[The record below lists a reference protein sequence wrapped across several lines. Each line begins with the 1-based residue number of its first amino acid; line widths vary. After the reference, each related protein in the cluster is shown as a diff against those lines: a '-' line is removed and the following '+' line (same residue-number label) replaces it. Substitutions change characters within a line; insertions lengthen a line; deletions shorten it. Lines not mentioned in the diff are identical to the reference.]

1 MHRSGTSLITQ
12 LIAKWGAYMG
22 NELMPANKYNED
34 GYWEYNPL
42 VDFHEKLLRKT
53 YNQWYAPSEI
63 INTEELLIEFGD
75 EARQLVE
82 RMDQSESVWCWKDPR
97 MPLFLDF
104 WKEILAGREVVYII
118 SNRPPG
124 DIATSLLLR
133 DKMPSS
139 VALSLWEYTTFQ
151 IFQSLANERSYKF
164 IHYEKLILQPEI
176 SCKELFNFL
185 NDSCLLQ
192 RNQETYQKMV
202 YSVKKSLNHAI
213 PTKIHLNSTQKKLL
227 QIIENEQVPA
237 DFMMSENELLIL
249 MEKFSLYKRIS
260 QNDLTIHF
268 AQLFFKCQDAEY
280 DEEYSL
286 VTEATQGSQELIF
299 NFKSPQLVKNL
310 RFDPLND
317 YVSVRIVSFQLK
329 NNGELLKVPYTLSS
343 NALSVEDQVYLFDT
357 KDPKIFIECEKDISL
372 EMDEFIVQLDY
383 LSIGSETLE
392 QISVFKEDAIR
403 TQKEEIYKLSQE
415 YETMVLHNEHLAQ
428 KTLIEEGEKYRMQ
441 ILVDE
446 LSSSRKALQDQNQL
460 KDDNIRSLE
469 IKISEFQKTIDDLT
483 YRLKSKKQ
491 ELDSLIEIPGIRYF
505 HRIMFSIKPY
515 LPVESVRGVF
525 RRLKYF
531 RSYYCLKHSELL
543 DEAYYLENNPDV
555 TKSGI
560 SAAKHYLLFGGF
572 EGRNPSEK
580 FDSSFYMEQNPDVK
594 ASGMNPLVHYLRF
607 GKKEG
612 RVIKGHINNISDS
625 LTKYSIN
632 SICQTDNSIFFDEI
646 EKKIPH
652 FAPPIDDYSLVV
664 PFKYNTPVIDPP
676 PQIAIICHLFY
687 TDLLDEIVTYL
698 SNIPFSYDLYI
709 STDTEEKKK
718 IITTGLTNWKRGR
731 LQIKLAMNRG
741 RDIAPKLILWPEVY
755 KNYDFFLHIHSKKT
769 VQESVL
775 SGWRK
780 HLFETLLGSPEIIT
794 SIFQAFNSN
803 QKLGI
808 IAPQHYSNIR
818 HAIGWGYNYKEA
830 SLFAE
835 QLGIKISLDDPIDF
849 PSGSMFWARSEAIS
863 PLLKTGLRFEDFP
876 EENGQ
881 IDNTL
886 AHVIERMYF
895 FVCEK
900 AGYHWIKIVN
910 PMQSPNTDNCLE
922 IRDQGELYSTIN
934 KIINPLTHYRKVYI
948 NSPYSNLNF
957 EEFVKQMELHIAGK
971 DSSIDFDE
979 GFYLSANKD
988 LAKLISTGL
997 LDSGFSHYC
1006 LSGKNEN
1013 RLWSNHLIKR
1023 KYQLDP
1029 KYPEGFYAPT
1039 NIKPKQF
1046 YKPLAGNLVKSKE
1059 PFLLIMFAH
1068 LQSDLFYAGYT
1079 AFFKDFLPVFDQFE
1093 KIIISVESDFY
1104 EAKLAKRF
1112 NPKIEVINQ
1121 SQLYNLKT
1129 IPDVILC
1136 FSNQLFTKAFK
1147 LFKESKKIVY
1157 YCQEYEA
1164 GFFPFGS
1171 EFIEAE
1177 KAIANSENIII
1188 STVLLRNFLE
1198 KKNLLNDK
1206 QIFVTTPRIE
1216 PVSIK
1221 SGNWKKLFFYFRP
1234 EFFHARNIPEILWEA
1249 VHEFCQK
1256 HRGYEIYMVG
1266 SIETRFSFEINGN
1279 PIFVLNKLPT
1289 DQYNEL
1295 IATCDV
1301 VIAMIYSA
1309 HPGVIAFQTAASGI
1323 PTVTN
1328 IFDNRDA
1335 ATLKKISEN
1344 IVPFDPLNDQL
1355 MDKIEL
1361 ALSMPKGRKSFDQE
1375 LYSGKKGD
1383 LTLSEFIL
1391 KICNH

>member
-1 MHRSGTSLITQ
+1 
-12 LIAKWGAYMG
+12 
-22 NELMPANKYNED
+22 
-34 GYWEYNPL
+34 
-42 VDFHEKLLRKT
+42 
-53 YNQWYAPSEI
+53 
-63 INTEELLIEFGD
+63 
-75 EARQLVE
+75 
-82 RMDQSESVWCWKDPR
+82 
-97 MPLFLDF
+97 
-104 WKEILAGREVVYII
+104 
-118 SNRPPG
+118 
-124 DIATSLLLR
+124 
-133 DKMPSS
+133 
-139 VALSLWEYTTFQ
+139 
-151 IFQSLANERSYKF
+151 
-164 IHYEKLILQPEI
+164 
-176 SCKELFNFL
+176 
-185 NDSCLLQ
+185 
-192 RNQETYQKMV
+192 
-202 YSVKKSLNHAI
+202 
-213 PTKIHLNSTQKKLL
+213 
-227 QIIENEQVPA
+227 
-237 DFMMSENELLIL
+237 
-249 MEKFSLYKRIS
+249 MEKFSNIIFTEPQFIEKPLAWIEHIPFAFFLVEKLKPNTIVELGTHYGNSYFAFCQAIKELKISTKAYAIDSWTGDEHAGFYGNEVFNYVNKINNEHFSYFSNLIKATFDEASQFFENGSVDLLHVDGLHTYEAVKHDFENWLPKMSDKGVILFHDTVVKERGFGVWKLVEEISTKYPYFQFEHGYGLGVLCVGKNVDAKFLEFVSKVGSDSFTQKLFENAGKRIWFEQQFQWQKS
-260 QNDLTIHF
+260 QLEVFSNNISANNQTIKLNENQIEELRKKVYLKESDIDELGTQLHALQQNLQIKDTRIADL
-268 AQLFFKCQDAEY
+268 QD
-280 DEEYSL
+280 
-286 VTEATQGSQELIF
+286 QINEL
-299 NFKSPQLVKNL
+299 NT
-310 RFDPLND
+310 
-317 YVSVRIVSFQLK
+317 LK
-329 NNGELLKVPYTLSS
+329 NNNDHLKDKV
-343 NALSVEDQVYLFDT
+343 NAISVENERMSRLITEKDHELTKHKRELSHLGSVLHDQSINIQHLHLLIDQITKSVSWKFTAPLRYLKRKVKTNYFFINSNIKLIEKSELFD
-357 KDPKIFIECEKDISL
+357 EK
-372 EMDEFIVQLDY
+372 
-383 LSIGSETLE
+383 
-392 QISVFKEDAIR
+392 
-403 TQKEEIYKLSQE
+403 
-415 YETMVLHNEHLAQ
+415 
-428 KTLIEEGEKYRMQ
+428 
-441 ILVDE
+441 
-446 LSSSRKALQDQNQL
+446 
-460 KDDNIRSLE
+460 
-469 IKISEFQKTIDDLT
+469 
-483 YRLKSKKQ
+483 
-491 ELDSLIEIPGIRYF
+491 
-505 HRIMFSIKPY
+505 
-515 LPVESVRGVF
+515 
-525 RRLKYF
+525 
-531 RSYYCLKHSELL
+531 
-543 DEAYYLENNPDV
+543 YYLENNPDV
-555 TKSGI
+555 VAFGML
-560 SAAKHYLLFGGF
+560 AAKHYLLFGGF
-572 EGRNPSEK
+572 EGRNPSNN
-580 FDSSFYMEQNPDVK
+580 FDTFNYLKLYPDVK
-594 ASGMNPLVHYLRF
+594 ASGLNPLWHYLKFGKQESRQIPNEITHKINYKNTSSFHPEGVLSKIKKKLITLYHIQLILRSKLFDSKYYLSNNHDVKLSKISPVKHFLNFGWKEGRNPSQSFDINYYLSTQVDVSSIGINPLVHYIRF

-612 RVIKGHINNISDS
+612 RLIKSPS
-625 LTKYSIN
+625 
-632 SICQTDNSIFFDEI
+632 I
-646 EKKIPH
+646 EKNASLSKGSFFNTSNSDKTKLLSDNQSKSSIPH
-652 FAPPIDDYSLVV
+652 FAPPIDDYSLIV
-664 PFKYNTPVIDPP
+664 PFKYNAPVIDPP
-676 PQIAIICHLFY
+676 PQIAVICHLFY
-687 TDLLDEIVTYL
+687 TDLLGEIAAYL

-718 IITTGLTNWKRGR
+718 IITSGLSNWKKGR

-900 AGYHWIKIVN
+900 AGYDWIKIVN

-922 IRDQGELYSTIN
+922 IRDQSELYSTIN
-934 KIINPLTHYRKVYI
+934 RIINPLTHYRKVYI

-1029 KYPEGFYAPT
+1029 KYPDGFYSPT

-1046 YKPLAGNLVKSKE
+1046 YKPLARNLVKSKE
-1059 PFLLIMFAH
+1059 PFLLILFAH

-1093 KIIISVESDFY
+1093 KIVISVESDFY

-1129 IPDVILC
+1129 IPDLILC

-1147 LFKESKKIVY
+1147 LFSEPKKIVY

-1177 KAIANSENIII
+1177 KAITNSKNIII

-1206 QIFVTTPRIE
+1206 QIFVTTPKIE
-1216 PVSIK
+1216 PVNIK
-1221 SGNWKKLFFYFRP
+1221 PGNWNKLFFYFRP
-1234 EFFHARNIPEILWEA
+1234 EFFHARNIPEILWET

-1289 DQYNEL
+1289 EQYNEL

-1309 HPGVIAFQTAASGI
+1309 HPGVIAFQAAASGI

-1335 ATLKKISEN
+1335 ETLKKISKN
-1344 IVPFDPLNDQL
+1344 IVPFDPVNDQL
-1355 MDKIEL
+1355 LDKIEL
-1361 ALSMPKGRKSFDQE
+1361 ALSMPKGNKSFDQE